1 MKLLGKDK
9 IIKYFEQA
17 IKADAVSHLY
27 ILEGEKGIGK
37 KTVAAYLASKI
48 HCTGESSPCG
58 VCSACMKH
66 ASQNHPD
73 FVPVTREKD
82 KMSIGVESVRDAILD
97 MHVKPL
103 LADKKIYIIYEGEL
117 LSAQAQNA
125 LLKILEEPPEY
136 IMIFILTTS
145 LDALLKTVISRG
157 VTIKVDR
164 CSSVQMREHIITTY
178 PEMEKQVDVISSFA
192 GGVIGVANDM
202 AEGRGILSVREELY
216 KLLPSL
222 SGTSK
227 SAIYNVL
234 SCFEK
239 NKENLNVLLDLFHL
253 WLRDAVIIKTAEEED
268 IINKDYITEI
278 SNFAQKV
285 TAPALV
291 RASDRISG
299 VVTKIGK
306 GSNIPLWI
314 TNLLIYCWED
324 FHGEN
329 NRSQI

>member
-1 MKLLGKDK
+1 MKLLGKEK
-9 IIKYFEQA
+9 LVKYFEQA
-17 IKADAVSHLY
+17 IKADTVSHLY

-37 KTVAAYLASKI
+37 KTVAGYLASKI
-48 HCTGESSPCG
+48 HCTGENTPCG
-58 VCSACMKH
+58 VCSACRKH
-66 ASQNHPD
+66 MSSNHPD
-73 FVPVTREKD
+73 FITVAREKD
-82 KMSIGVESVRDAILD
+82 KASIGVEAIRDVVLD

-103 LADKKIYIIYEGEL
+103 LADRKIYVIYEGEL

-136 IMIFILTTS
+136 IMIFLLTTS

-157 VTIKVDR
+157 VTIKIDR
-164 CSSVQMREHIITTY
+164 CSSAQMKEYIVTTY
-178 PEMEKQVDVISSFA
+178 PEVQNQADVICSFA

-202 AEGRGILSVREELY
+202 AEGRGVLSVREELY

-222 SGTSK
+222 VGTSK
-227 SAIYNVL
+227 STIYSIL

-239 NKENLNVLLDLFHL
+239 NKENISVLLDLFHL
-253 WLRDAVIIKTAEEED
+253 WLRDAVVIKTAEDED
-268 IINKDYITEI
+268 IINKDYINQI
-278 SNFAQKV
+278 SEFAQKV

-291 RASDRISG
+291 RAADRISG
-299 VVTKIGK
+299 VITKIGK
-306 GSNIPLWI
+306 GSNVTLWI

-329 NRSQI
+329 NRR